1 PFKAAA
7 KGVKQMFSS
16 EEESIQGNIS
26 AANLNPFRL
35 SKKDMSLIEEV
46 QKKITCVY
54 NKKNDVITISVEDQ
68 NPYICAV
75 LADSVTAH
83 LQDFIV
89 EYRTRKAKVD
99 YEYYKKMTAESKH
112 AYEKARQLYASYADA
127 NQDVTLKSFKAIEDD
142 LENEMQLKY
151 NMYSAMNTR
160 LETALAKVQE
170 NTPAF
175 TVLNNSTVP
184 TLPAGPKRV
193 RFVLGMLIFVT
204 FMMVFWFSKDEFRLL
219 FRNSENKGE

>member
-1 PFKAAA
+1 
-7 KGVKQMFSS
+7 
-16 EEESIQGNIS
+16 
-26 AANLNPFRL
+26 
-35 SKKDMSLIEEV
+35 
-46 QKKITCVY
+46 
-54 NKKNDVITISVEDQ
+54 
-68 NPYICAV
+68 
-75 LADSVTAH
+75 
-83 LQDFIV
+83 
-89 EYRTRKAKVD
+89 
-99 YEYYKKMTAESKH
+99 
-112 AYEKARQLYASYADA
+112 
-127 NQDVTLKSFKAIEDD
+127 
-142 LENEMQLKY
+142 MQLKY